1 MNSII
6 SNSFFF
12 QRSSSKLFLDFIRVL
27 REELSHSIDMAG
39 FYHEVL
45 ECIEDPDVVYEGKY
59 GELIG
64 MKQTQKD
71 RYIVVMYKEESDRW
85 VCDYIFYH

>member
-1 MNSII
+1 
-6 SNSFFF
+6 
-12 QRSSSKLFLDFIRVL
+12 
-27 REELSHSIDMAG
+27 G

-71 RYIVVMYKEESDRW
+71 KYIVVVYKEESVIDGFVITSFITRKKKQFERRKKLW
-85 VCDYIFYH
+85 EKEKRRKY